1 MALQVVW
8 FKRDLRLQDHH
19 PLLEASR
26 RGPVLPLYIAEP
38 ELWQLPDSS
47 ARQWEFLRESLQEL
61 REMLACLGQP
71 RVVRIGEVVTV
82 LEAAH
87 RRHGIAGLWSHQET
101 GNLWT
106 YDRDR
111 RVAAWALARGIPWR
125 EFAGF
130 GVIRGLKDRRGWA
143 GAWER
148 RMVLP
153 LLDAPE
159 ALAPLDAIAPGPLP
173 GAADLGLV
181 ADPCPGRQRGGRR
194 AGLELLDGFLR
205 QRGRRY
211 HLRLSSPL
219 TAFEA
224 CSRLSPHLAW
234 GTLSLGEVVQATR
247 SRRAALASL
256 PGEATAG
263 WPRALDAF
271 LSRLHWH
278 CHFIQKLE
286 SQPSIEILELH
297 PATRGLRDTDP
308 ERLAA
313 WSEGRTGVPFVDAC
327 MRALRA
333 SGWINFRMRAMLL
346 SFASHHLWLDWRD
359 SGLHL
364 ARQFVDYEPGIHWSQ
379 CQMQSGTTGINTIRI
394 YNPIKQGL
402 DHDPDGVF
410 LGRWLPELSA
420 VPAVW
425 RHQPWRMDPALQAAC
440 GCRIGRD
447 YPAPIVE
454 VAAAA
459 REARERLWALRR
471 QSGFSEAADAIQTRH
486 GSRRSGLAPSGRSRG
501 GRRRIAPG
509 QLGLDLGMEQGPDSC
524 AGQGTDAA
532 TQAERADSASRFVT

>member
-1 MALQVVW
+1 MVLQVVW
-8 FKRDLRLQDHH
+8 FKRDLRLHDHR
-19 PLLEASR
+19 PLVEAAR
-26 RGPVLPLYIAEP
+26 RGPVLPLYVVEP
-38 ELWQLPDSS
+38 ELWQRPDAS
-47 ARQWEFLRESLQEL
+47 ARQWDFCREALQEL
-61 REMLACLGQP
+61 AEALAGLGQP
-71 RVVRIGEVVTV
+71 LVVRVGEVVAV

-111 RVAAWALARGIPWR
+111 RVAAWARDRGIPWQ
-125 EFAGF
+125 EGASF

-143 GAWER
+143 RAWEQ
-148 RMVLP
+148 RMAEP
-153 LLDAPE
+153 LLAPPI
-159 ALAPLDAIAPGPLP
+159 ALTPLVGIAVRALP
-173 GAADLGLV
+173 AASDLGLA
-181 ADPCPGRQRGGRR
+181 ADPCPQRQRGGRR
-194 AGLELLDGFLR
+194 AGMELLEGFLR
-205 QRGRRY
+205 QRGRGY
-211 HLRLSSPL
+211 HRRLSSPL

-234 GTLSLGEVVQATR
+234 GTLSMGEVVQEAR
-247 SRRAALASL
+247 ARRLALVTLPAHAS
-256 PGEATAG
+256 AG

-271 LSRLHWH
+271 ISRLHWH

-286 SQPSIEILELH
+286 RQPSIEILELH
-297 PATRGLRDTDP
+297 PATRGLRRTDP

-327 MRALRA
+327 MRALQHN
-333 SGWINFRMRAMLL
+333 GWINFRMRAMLL
-346 SFASHHLWLDWRD
+346 SFASHHLWIDWRD

-402 DHDPDGVF
+402 DHDPEGVF
-410 LGRWLPELSA
+410 LRRWLPELA
-420 VPAVW
+420 EVPAIW
-425 RHQPWRMDPALQAAC
+425 RHEPWRMDPGTQEAC

-459 REARERLWALRR
+459 REARERLWSLRR
-471 QSGFSEAADAIQTRH
+471 QSGFGAAADAIQERH
-486 GSRRSGLAPSGRSRG
+486 GSRRSGLPPSGKG
-501 GRRRIAPG
+501 TGPRRRRVADG
-509 QLGLDLGMEQGPDSC
+509 QLCLDLGMDLAPEG
-524 AGQGTDAA
+524 
-532 TQAERADSASRFVT
+532 ASRFVT